1 MLISRQTE
9 LDAFVQ
15 QLQTATQNG
24 APLAFDTE
32 FLSEKRYFA
41 RLCLVQVLAPVENGV
56 IEAAVD
62 PFGLDL
68 KALFALIADPNIVKI
83 VHSGSSDLQI
93 LWQSF
98 GIAAQNVFDTQIAA
112 AFLGYGHQIG
122 YADLVR
128 KITNANLSKTMQYTD
143 WSARPLSDE
152 QIEYALADVRYL
164 PPLYARL
171 KGDLEARERV
181 SWAIA
186 EFERGEQKAVRVIDD
201 GESYKRLNPSGLSR
215 KQLAVLREIARSREE
230 MGRASDKPPS
240 FIVPDLAVLQ
250 MARQQPKNLSD
261 LRAIRGMPG
270 IPDQNAKR
278 LLEAVSIALESD
290 PASWP
295 EARQSQ
301 RPDARLEPIVALLGV
316 VASARAAAQDIS
328 RNYLAPRDALSDL
341 AVYWLEHRENEPSN
355 EAQNEEKLAILEAWR
370 GEILGR
376 DLLKLL
382 DGDAVIALDKA
393 TGLPEL
399 RALSAEEMGRGE
411 AEENQ

>member
-1 MLISRQTE
+1 MLISRQSE

-15 QLQTATQNG
+15 QLQVATTAQ

-41 RLCLVQVLAPVENGV
+41 RLCLVQVLAATQNEV
-56 IEAAVD
+56 IEAAID

-68 KALFALIADPNIVKI
+68 SGLFALIADPKIVKI

-98 GIAAQNVFDTQIAA
+98 GIEAKNVFDTQIAA

-128 KITNANLSKTMQYTD
+128 KITATNLSKTMQYTD

-164 PPLYARL
+164 PPIYAQLKSELERRNRL
-171 KGDLEARERV
+171 N
-181 SWAIA
+181 WAIT
-186 EFERGEQKAVRVIDD
+186 EFERGEQKAVRVQDD
-201 GESYKRLNPSGLSR
+201 SLSYKRLNPSGLSR
-215 KQLAVLREIARSREE
+215 KQLAVLREIARAREE
-230 MGRASDKPPS
+230 MARASDKPPS
-240 FIVPDLAVLQ
+240 FIVPDLAILQ
-250 MARQQPKNLSD
+250 MARQQPKNLAD

-270 IPDQNAKR
+270 IPDPNAKR
-278 LLEAVSIALESD
+278 LLDAVKIALESD
-290 PASWP
+290 PQFWP
-295 EARQSQ
+295 EARSGE
-301 RPDARLEPIVALLGV
+301 RPDPRLESIVALLGV
-316 VASARAAAQDIS
+316 VATARATAQDVS
-328 RNYLAPRDALSDL
+328 RNYLAPRDALFDL
-341 AVYWLEHRENEPSN
+341 ANEWLKNHENGANSDSTKPDFTNSDSTKN
-355 EAQNEEKLAILEAWR
+355 EGTPEELTILQDWR

-376 DLLKLL
+376 DLVKLL
-382 DGDAVIALDKA
+382 DGDAVIALDKE

-399 RALSAEEMGRGE
+399 RAS
-411 AEENQ
+411 

>member
-1 MLISRQTE
+1 MLISRQVE
-9 LDAFVQ
+9 LDSFVQ
-15 QLQTATQNG
+15 KLQIACQNG

-41 RLCLVQVLAPVENGV
+41 RLCLVQVLAPVDGGV
-56 IEAAVD
+56 IEGGVIEGGVVEAAID

-68 KALFALIADPNIVKI
+68 SALFALIADESVTKI

-98 GIAAQNVFDTQIAA
+98 GIEAKNVFDTQIAA

-128 KITNANLSKTMQYTD
+128 KITATNLSKTMQYTD

-164 PPLYARL
+164 PPIHAQLKSELERRARL
-171 KGDLEARERV
+171 E
-181 SWAIA
+181 WAIT
-186 EFERGEQKAVRVIDD
+186 EFERGEKKAVRVQDD
-201 GESYKRLNPSGLSR
+201 TVSYKRLNPSGLSR
-215 KQLAVLREIARSREE
+215 KQLATLREIAAVREE
-230 MGRASDKPPS
+230 MARNSDKPPS

-250 MARQQPKNLSD
+250 MARQQPKTLGD

-278 LLEAVSIALESD
+278 LLDAVKTALESD
-290 PASWP
+290 PQTWP
-295 EARQSQ
+295 EARSAE
-301 RPDARLEPIVALLGV
+301 RPDPRLESIVALLGV
-316 VASARAAAQDIS
+316 VATARATAQDVS
-328 RNYLAPRDALSDL
+328 RNYLAPRDALFDL
-341 AVYWLEHRENEPSN
+341 ASGWLKNLENEAPQDSAP
-355 EAQNEEKLAILEAWR
+355 ELVILQDWR

-376 DLLKLL
+376 DLVKLL
-382 DGDAVIALDKA
+382 DGDAVIALDKV

-399 RALSAEEMGRGE
+399 RA
-411 AEENQ
+411 N